1 MNLFSIFA
9 FIVYATELV
18 ISPLPDS
25 EMILSTYE
33 LTKPTVSFAQVPAPI
48 ATPTPEVLGAS
59 TEITKGSDLP
69 KRSDPNVTRH
79 ARKDFFTI
87 AVIGD
92 SMVDTLGPDIGGLP
106 KKLQNTYPGV
116 FFDVKNFGVG
126 ATNIDFGSTRLTGD
140 YDYLGEHKSSVISQ
154 KPDVVVIESFGYNPY
169 PFDDG
174 ALDKHWLGLATMV
187 DIIRNNLPEAKIV
200 IAATI
205 APNREVFGDGV
216 LGWDPE
222 GKRRKV
228 EEIKRYIENAVGF
241 AGSQNLPLADVY
253 HPSLQ
258 SDGNGKL
265 AYINPGDH
273 IHYSVGGIDLFGR
286 ILAQTIVANRL
297 LE

>member
-1 MNLFSIFA
+1 MNFLSLLA
-9 FIVYATELV
+9 FTVYATESI

-25 EMILSTYE
+25 EMILPRYE
-33 LTKPTVSFAQVPAPI
+33 LIKPTVSFAQIPSPTLQAPPSGQAPA
-48 ATPTPEVLGAS
+48 PEVLGAAN
-59 TEITKGSDLP
+59 P
-69 KRSDPNVTRH
+69 TRH

-92 SMVDTLGPDIGGLP
+92 SMVDTLGPDIGGLS
-106 KKLQNTYPGV
+106 KKLQRTYAGV
-116 FFDVKNFGVG
+116 FFDVRNYGVG
-126 ATNIDFGSTRLTGD
+126 ATNIDFGITRLTSD

-174 ALDKHWLGLATMV
+174 AIDKHWLGLATMV
-187 DIIRNNLPEAKIV
+187 DIIKNNLPEAKIV

-216 LGWDPE
+216 LDWDAE
-222 GKRRKV
+222 GKSRKV
-228 EEIKRYIENAVGF
+228 EEIKRYIENAVRF
-241 AGSQNLPLADVY
+241 AGSQNLPLADIY

-273 IHYSVGGIDLFGR
+273 IHYSVAGIDLFGR